1 MGLDNGIY
9 ITKKN
14 APDEYDP
21 DKEIIYFRKFW
32 GLRYKVLN
40 YLENKYSRN
49 FDGIQAE
56 LDIEDLT
63 WFIKLIKSIDNKKA
77 FENACDGYWEY
88 EEVNAHRMLA
98 NFQKKLRK
106 AIRILQRD
114 AKKGSREYLCLWYD
128 SY

>member
-9 ITKKN
+9 IIKKN

-21 DKEIIYFRKFW
+21 DNEIIYFRKFW

-114 AKKGSREYLCLWYD
+114 AKKRKP
-128 SY
+128 